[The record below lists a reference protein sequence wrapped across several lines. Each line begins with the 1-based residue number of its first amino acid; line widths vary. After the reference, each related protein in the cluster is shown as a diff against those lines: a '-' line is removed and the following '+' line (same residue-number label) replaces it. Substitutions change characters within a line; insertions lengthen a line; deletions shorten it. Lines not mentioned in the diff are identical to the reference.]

1 MAWRCTLRTV
11 DPGGVVGLVG
21 AILRGIPSLPGA
33 TCRGRYGL
41 FDDDDKVAG
50 ETPQQRQ
57 QRYQAAVTVCG
68 GNHGRRITLTRPAG
82 WRTRM

>member
-21 AILRGIPSLPGA
+21 AILRGTPSLPGA

-41 FDDDDKVAG
+41 FDGDDKVAG
-50 ETPQQRQ
+50 ETPQQR
-57 QRYQAAVTVCG
+57 YQAAVTVCG
-68 GNHGRRITLTRPAG
+68 RCHGRRITLTRPAG
-82 WRTRM
+82 W